1 LFTWQYEA
9 VTVPYPKDVETP
21 KINEKEKE
29 LVRFVVRQVWRKCN
43 CSHNTRI

>member
-1 LFTWQYEA
+1 MSYLFLFYLQYEA

-29 LVRFVVRQVWRKCN
+29 LVRFASATALAIQ
-43 CSHNTRI
+43 